1 MLKGVKKQTTIDK
14 STISDSNATKKVIK
28 TPPVDVANELMKLKE
43 LLDLGIITQDEYDK
57 KATQL
62 KKLLLDS

>member
-1 MLKGVKKQTTIDK
+1 
-14 STISDSNATKKVIK
+14 
-28 TPPVDVANELMKLKE
+28 MKLKE